1 MSTAAE
7 REQSLLAIGHQCSH
21 VSCNLVDFLP
31 FKCQHCSESFCGEHF
46 KPDQHSCAK
55 YDEFSHNRVA
65 PDCPLCNEPVAIPPG
80 EDPNIRMERHLH
92 TECSV
97 ITGKAK
103 SKTPRCAS
111 GKCNKVL
118 YAPIHCDKCR
128 LDFCPTHR
136 FPATHNCSSLAS
148 TSSSKSA
155 SVKPVQRKPGPTPA
169 QAGKKALA
177 SAKEGVASVKAST
190 ANLNSK
196 VGAMPNP
203 FAAHKVDR
211 SPSQSSSTTNSPMTT
226 HASTTDARSRAEL
239 ESQRRAMRER
249 DRKGLLSEEE
259 KVILAELEAQHAT
272 GRGGGRD
279 KECLIM

>member
-1 MSTAAE
+1 MSTAAD

-31 FKCQHCSESFCGEHF
+31 FKCQHCSESFCGDHF
-46 KPDQHSCAK
+46 LPNQHSCAK

-80 EDPNIRMERHLH
+80 EDPNVRMERHLNA
-92 TECSV
+92 ECSV
-97 ITGKAK
+97 MTGKTK
-103 SKTPRCAS
+103 SKTPRCAR
-111 GKCNKVL
+111 GKCGKVL
-118 YAPIHCDKCR
+118 YAPIHCDKCS

-148 TSSSKSA
+148 SSNKSA
-155 SVKPVQRKPGPTPA
+155 SVKPVQRKPVTSSGPTSS

-190 ANLNSK
+190 ANLNAK

-211 SPSQSSSTTNSPMTT
+211 YPSSQPLPVTTSPTNTTTAPGPNDPPTNCTPKSPANT
-226 HASTTDARSRAEL
+226 HRNPYAPPSLFASA
-239 ESQRRAMRER
+239 
-249 DRKGLLSEEE
+249 
-259 KVILAELEAQHAT
+259 
-272 GRGGGRD
+272 
-279 KECLIM
+279 